1 MAESVVEIVI
11 RARNE
16 LRDTLAEI
24 KKQLDGLSGALSEG
38 VGLED
43 ATTGL
48 RKMGEEAKATN
59 RSVRDTQQELN
70 TIGQSAQ
77 GLVFGLRAVVA
88 GFLALKAVR
97 MAREFADIAGR
108 AETLGTVLKI
118 VGANAGITIDTINK
132 MEEGIRAM
140 GITASAA
147 RYSLTQMIQAGL
159 VNAESADKA
168 AKLARAAQD
177 LAVVTGRNSSE
188 TFQRLVV
195 NIQQM
200 DSVGLR
206 WMGLMI
212 DRNKGERD
220 YANLLGKSREQL
232 SLLERRQAF
241 FNAVMTESVK
251 LQGSYEASMTNVAKQ
266 IQSLARYEE
275 EAARSLGQFLL
286 PAQLAVVKEWSSF
299 LDQVAKTAD
308 GMDGVSE
315 AAFQFGKAVESLAK
329 SVRFVL
335 DLMIEWKGLLAS
347 LAGVFVVKNLVNGLE
362 AVTRGL
368 LGIRGEIRTTTAA
381 MGLFRLTA
389 ESVRTV
395 LTTPI
400 VVWPGL
406 KLFFAEA
413 STGFAAV
420 RASALNAWEAMSGLT
435 PWLRLR
441 ATAAVTL
448 SAITAMFKTQFN
460 GVSLWSG
467 LLAGLRATVTAAR
480 GIIMG
485 LSAALTW
492 ALPIMFAVQAFM
504 EYMRARKAEQ
514 EAALSQRTE
523 YMEKANEIL
532 AKEEEQR
539 TRVLQLERRK
549 IELDAL
555 VARGNAAARDELIK
569 VNAEIESQNK
579 ALKVTTKEW
588 EKLLGSATS
597 ADLQNQAINLR
608 TEYVIDRARPA
619 NQLKLLQEELDT
631 AKRELGL
638 DKLSIEPDLV
648 MTNEFVSKLGHLQTL
663 LGRLRDPVTIEVNGT
678 METISVDVQEVTES
692 IRELVRTTSRPEE
705 LLRMFSVLDQAVRST
720 GEGYETFRRQLQA
733 KYEKTVIEQVTEATS
748 FLSERLTEASEVLR
762 VMSDTQF
769 AAAERSRKMQEVFL
783 SLGVSADQARAGI
796 ADLYL
801 PLNTFK
807 DLTVQISKLNL
818 QGFTEQYRAIRET
831 AQAETVKIQQVY
843 EAGVRSIDEKFGS
856 REETFKQAIARLQRI
871 QVEVEEEKLSSTD
884 AGINELQKTLN
895 SRYLTM
901 DLALRKE
908 EFRLEEAKR
917 VFEANSAWDFSFD
930 GIEEY
935 LQSIEQASF
944 LSEGLADDIGKVRNV
959 LTALEQVSKVSGGAS
974 EAQTALLN
982 VLQIQ
987 YSKIV
992 SVVRERVNGI
1002 TAGFD
1007 RERDAWQNHVNEV
1020 RVLDEQRTK
1029 NLLAQAQKN
1038 LTGLRGIY
1046 DKIFEAWRGTLG
1058 RMQEIDK
1065 QINSIIIDRDRTERE
1080 IQRQGM
1086 TAMEADADRRKEL
1099 IEIESQI
1106 KDATFRKEYSQI
1118 EELTQRRKA
1127 LVEEISSSELYD
1139 AEELRLFKQREMN
1152 DAAND
1157 QLQALR
1163 LQKIELVATAREQQT
1178 VLSQVEQDIQLVE
1191 KAVESLG
1198 GERLLQLKVDMDP
1211 ASISRALGQ
1220 FQELFVKNAE
1230 GLLSQ
1235 MKIGVDSA
1243 SLKTAVDQV
1252 KNAFNGIEVTIKA
1265 KIEEAKASGG
1275 LVPTIRRAM
1284 GGLAYLP
1291 LTTLRTVRDLSAR
1304 ALGLPAFAAG
1314 GSVGQAPTHGGV
1326 LRETLKE
1333 HVVRSLTAFALGGA
1347 ALASGASAEPVHS
1360 SAIPRYAIGSSGAVS
1375 GPGTGTSDDILA
1387 WLSNG
1392 EFVIKAKA
1400 VDFYG
1405 QDLLRALNE
1414 MRLPK
1419 AALPEFAEG
1428 GYLRVD
1434 PPKLA
1439 TGGPVSGLGA
1449 MSAEPRRDIVDVN
1462 LNVGGRKISLMGER
1476 AQVRTL
1482 VDSLKGLE
1490 VTK

>member
-24 KKQLDGLSGALSEG
+24 KKQLDGLSGALQQG
-38 VGLED
+38 VELED
-43 ATTGL
+43 TALGL
-48 RKMGEEAKATN
+48 KQVGEEAKATTKAAQG
-59 RSVRDTQQELN
+59 TQQELN

-97 MAREFADIAGR
+97 MGKEFADIAGR

-118 VGANAGITIDTINK
+118 VGANAGITLATINK

-140 GITASAA
+140 GITASSA

-232 SLLERRQAF
+232 TLIERRQAF

-266 IQSLARYEE
+266 IQSLARFEE

-315 AAFQFGKAVESLAK
+315 AAFQFGKAVEALAK

-335 DLMIEWKGLLAS
+335 DLMIEWKGVLSA
-347 LAGVFVVKNLVNGLE
+347 LAGVFTVKYVVSGLE
-362 AVTRGL
+362 MVTRSL
-368 LGIRGEIRTTTAA
+368 LGIRGEVKTTTAA
-381 MGLFRLTA
+381 MGLFKLTA
-389 ESVRTV
+389 ESTRTV

-400 VVWPGL
+400 AVWPGL

-420 RASALNAWEAMSGLT
+420 RRSAMNAWEAMSGLT

-448 SAITAMFKTQFN
+448 SSIVAMFKTQFN

-467 LLAGLRATVTAAR
+467 LLTGLRATVTAAR

-485 LSAALTW
+485 LSAALSW

-504 EYMRARKAEQ
+504 EYMSARKAEQ
-514 EAALSQRTE
+514 ETQASQRVE

-532 AKEEEQR
+532 SKEEEQR

-555 VARGNAAARDELIK
+555 VARGNATARDELSK
-569 VNAEIESQNK
+569 VNAEIEEQNK
-579 ALKVTTKEW
+579 ALKTTTKEW

-597 ADLQNQAINLR
+597 AEQQNEAINLR
-608 TEYVIDRARPA
+608 TEFVIDRARPA

-638 DKLSIEPDLV
+638 DKLSIEPNLV
-648 MTNEFVSKLGHLQTL
+648 LTNEFISKIGHLQTL
-663 LGRLRDPVTIEVNGT
+663 LSRLRDPVSIEVNGT
-678 METISVDVQEVTES
+678 METISVEVQEVTES

-705 LLRMFSVLDQAVRST
+705 LLRLFSVIDQAIRST
-720 GEGYETFRRQLQA
+720 GQSYESFRNQLQA
-733 KYEKTVIEQVTEATS
+733 KYEKTVIEQVAEATA
-748 FLSERLTEASEVLR
+748 FLSERLTEASEVFK
-762 VMSDTQF
+762 VISDAQF
-769 AAAERSRKMQEVFL
+769 GAAERSRKMEEVFL
-783 SLGVSADQARAGI
+783 SIGASADQARAGI
-796 ADLYL
+796 YDLYL

-807 DLTVQISKLNL
+807 DLTTQIANINL
-818 QGFTEQYRAIRET
+818 RSFTEQYRMVRET
-831 AQAETVKIQQVY
+831 AQAETVKIQQIY
-843 EAGVRSIDEKFGS
+843 EAGISSLDEKFGT
-856 REETFKQAIARLQRI
+856 REATFERAITRLKKI
-871 QVEVEEEKLSSTD
+871 QLEVEGAALQPSDE
-884 AGINELQKTLN
+884 GIRTMQEMLDTRYRTIDLQ
-895 SRYLTM
+895 
-901 DLALRKE
+901 LRKE

-917 VFEANSAWDFSFD
+917 VFEANSTWDFNFD

-935 LQSIEQASF
+935 LQSIEQASY
-944 LSEGLADDIGKVRNV
+944 LSEGLSDDIGKVRTV
-959 LTALEQVSKVSGGAS
+959 LTALEAVSKATGDTSS
-974 EAQTALLN
+974 AQNALLN
-982 VLQIQ
+982 VLQLN
-987 YSKIV
+987 YSKV
-992 SVVRERVNGI
+992 LTVVRQRVQGI
-1002 TAGFD
+1002 TSGLD
-1007 RERDAWQNHVNEV
+1007 REREAWQNHVNET
-1020 RVLDEQRTK
+1020 RILDEQRTK

-1046 DKIFEAWRGTLG
+1046 DKIFEAWKTTLG

-1065 QINSIIIDRDRTERE
+1065 QINSIILDRDRTERE
-1080 IQRQGM
+1080 IEREGM
-1086 TAMEADADRRKEL
+1086 SAMEADYDRRREL
-1099 IEIESQI
+1099 LEIEDQI
-1106 KDATFRKEYSQI
+1106 RTATFRKEYAQI
-1118 EELTQRRKA
+1118 EELTNRRKA
-1127 LVEEISSSELYD
+1127 LVQEISSSGLYE

-1152 DAAND
+1152 EAAND

-1163 LQKIELVATAREQQT
+1163 MQKLELVATAREQEN
-1178 VLSQVEQDIQLVE
+1178 VLSQVDQDIQNVE
-1191 KAVESLG
+1191 KTVEALG
-1198 GERLLQLKVDMDP
+1198 GERIVQLKVQMDP
-1211 ASISRALGQ
+1211 ESITRALGQ

-1230 GLLSQ
+1230 GLLSR
-1235 MKIGVDSA
+1235 MAIGIDSTTLQA
-1243 SLKTAVDQV
+1243 AVSQV
-1252 KNAFNGIEVTIKA
+1252 KNAFDGIEVTIKA
-1265 KIEEAKASGG
+1265 KIEEAMAGGG

-1284 GGLAYLP
+1284 GGLVSLP
-1291 LTTLRTVRDLSAR
+1291 LTTLRTVRDLSTR

-1326 LRETLKE
+1326 LREVFRE
-1333 HVVRSLTAFALGGA
+1333 HVLRSLTAFALGGA
-1347 ALASGASAEPVHS
+1347 AMASGASAGDLHT
-1360 SAIPRYAIGSSGAVS
+1360 SAIPRYAIGTSGAVS

-1419 AALPEFAEG
+1419 AALPAFAEG

-1434 PPKLA
+1434 PPKLSS
-1439 TGGPVSGLGA
+1439 GGSVSSLGPA
-1449 MSAEPRRDIVDVN
+1449 PEPRRDIVDVN
-1462 LNVGGRKISLMGER
+1462 LNVAGRKVSLMGER
-1476 AQVRTL
+1476 EQVREL
-1482 VDSLKGLE
+1482 VSALKGLE
-1490 VTK
+1490 VAR